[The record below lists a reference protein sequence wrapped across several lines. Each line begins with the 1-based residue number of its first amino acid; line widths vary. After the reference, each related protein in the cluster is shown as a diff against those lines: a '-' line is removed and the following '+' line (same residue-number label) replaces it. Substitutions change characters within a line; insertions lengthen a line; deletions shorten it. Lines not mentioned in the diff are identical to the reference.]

1 MAYTLSPADTK
12 QLIAM
17 VRAYNVIISDPTAI
31 TDKQISGFL
40 TAHAFPRIKGRL
52 LTATDSTNKHIF
64 YDNIGNMSDTSVRD
78 RAEMLVREVMEN
90 GVIKDYAWRI
100 ASAMGASWAI
110 NNIVGII
117 DSQQKLA
124 HELEKQALD
133 DLKHLVT
140 SPELSLA
147 ASQAAQKLDAVPTD
161 GIPKIFIAMG
171 IDPATY
177 NPNDASAAKAYT
189 TVQEP
194 GTARLWIGPYK
205 VEASIDSGDT
215 VPVVMSKIMSAVRAY
230 QAANV
235 PPLAKF
241 NLVVGPNEG
250 PLVSGTQYIMYDDP
264 SDTPDKGPKLVSAQ
278 VTTNVGWISF
288 HVYQYDQSVDNLFC
302 TLEFLNSNEEYGIEG
317 LLYGV
322 MESELNYSKLSKRG
336 PYSVFIDVKSGKSG
350 TPASGGS
357 DVLSGGGISDTFYF
371 EINNTSGKL
380 TEDGRIRYQVANLV
394 ANPGATPLAPQP
406 RYVVIPAGSTAL
418 DIVRL
423 LAQDIDSIGYQ
434 IKLLAAP
441 RSPTAITVMGT
452 PIKAPGLQ
460 LVPYRPSG
468 FEDRIVFDVLEV
480 PNLLRFGP
488 LPSSMITNGAFDNK
502 PKSLV
507 IPVRFVQGQ
516 ATQLSPLSNITGSVK
531 TAQHQG
537 SDSLKSAFSDIRFF
551 NRPTY

>member
-1 MAYTLSPADTK
+1 MAFTLSQTDLK
-12 QLIAM
+12 SLIAM

-40 TAHAFPRIKGRL
+40 TAHAFPRIRGRL
-52 LTATDSTNKHIF
+52 ITATDSTNKHIF
-64 YDNIGNMSDTSVRD
+64 YDNLGNLADPGAQSRADGLVDSVITD
-78 RAEMLVREVMEN
+78 SI
-90 GVIKDYAWRI
+90 IKPYVWRI

-117 DSQQKLA
+117 ESQQKMA

-133 DLKHLVT
+133 DLKLLVT

-161 GIPKIFIAMG
+161 GIPKIFMALDV
-171 IDPATY
+171 DPSTY
-177 NPNDASAAKAYT
+177 NATAASAKTYPAA
-189 TVQEP
+189 QEN
-194 GTARLWIGPYK
+194 GIARLWIGPYK
-205 VEASIDSGDT
+205 VEAAITAGDT
-215 VPVVMSKIMSAVRAY
+215 IPVIMGNIMNAVRTY

-250 PLVSGTQYIMYDDP
+250 PLVTGQQYFEVPGAADP
-264 SDTPDKGPKLVSAQ
+264 TLVAAQ
-278 VTTNVGWISF
+278 VTTNVGWLSF
-288 HVYQYDQSVDNLFC
+288 HVYQYDQTIDSLFC
-302 TLEFLNSNEEYGIEG
+302 TLELLDKDGNYGISG

-322 MESELNYSKLSKRG
+322 MESELNYQKLSRRG
-336 PYSVFIDVKSGKSG
+336 PYSVFIDVKTGQKG
-350 TPASGGS
+350 TSTGGA

-371 EINNTSGKL
+371 EVDNESGVMP
-380 TEDGRIRYQVANLV
+380 TDGRLRYQVANMV
-394 ANPGATPLAPQP
+394 ANPGAAPLAPQP
-406 RYVVIPAGSTAL
+406 RYIVIPAGSTAM
-418 DIVRL
+418 DVVRL
-423 LAQDIDSIGYQ
+423 LAEDIDSIGFQ

-441 RSPTAITVMGT
+441 RSPTTITVMGT

-468 FEDRIVFDVLEV
+468 YEDRIVFDMLEV

-507 IPVRFVQGQ
+507 IPVRFVESQ
-516 ATQLSPLSNITGSVK
+516 ATQLSPLSNITGNVRS
-531 TAQHQG
+531 TQHMG
-537 SDSLKSAFSDIRFF
+537 SDSLKSAFNDIRFF

>member
-1 MAYTLSPADTK
+1 MAFTLSQADLK
-12 QLIAM
+12 SLIAM

-40 TAHAFPRIKGRL
+40 TAHAFPRIRGRL
-52 LTATDSTNKHIF
+52 ITATDSTNKHIF
-64 YDNIGNMSDTSVRD
+64 YDNLGNLADPGAQSRADGLVDSVMTD
-78 RAEMLVREVMEN
+78 SI
-90 GVIKDYAWRI
+90 IKPYVWRI

-117 DSQQKLA
+117 ESQQKLA

-133 DLKHLVT
+133 DLKLLIT

-147 ASQAAQKLDAVPTD
+147 ASQAAQKLDAVPSD
-161 GIPKIFIAMG
+161 GIPKIFIALDV
-171 IDPATY
+171 DPSSY
-177 NPNDASAAKAYT
+177 NPGSANAKTYVAA
-189 TVQEP
+189 QEN
-194 GTARLWIGPYK
+194 GIARLWIGPYK
-205 VEASIDSGDT
+205 VETVVTAGDT
-215 VPVVMSKIMSAVRAY
+215 VPVIMGNIMNAVRAY

-250 PLVSGTQYIMYDDP
+250 PLVTGQQYFEYTEA
-264 SDTPDKGPKLVSAQ
+264 TPGSVPTTVAAQ
-278 VTTNVGWISF
+278 VTTNVGWLSF
-288 HVYQYDQSVDNLFC
+288 HVYQYDQAIDSLFC
-302 TLEFLNSNEEYGIEG
+302 TLELMDEDGNYGISG

-322 MESELNYSKLSKRG
+322 MESELNYQKLSRRG
-336 PYSVFIDVKSGKSG
+336 PYSVFIDVKTGQSG
-350 TPASGGS
+350 TSAGGA

-371 EINNTSGKL
+371 EVNNESGVMP
-380 TEDGRIRYQVANLV
+380 TDGRIRYQVANMV
-394 ANPGATPLAPQP
+394 ANPGAAPLAPQP
-406 RYVVIPAGSTAL
+406 RYIVVPAGSTAL

-423 LAQDIDSIGYQ
+423 LAQDIDSIGFQ

-441 RSPTAITVMGT
+441 RSPSLITVMGT

-468 FEDRIVFDVLEV
+468 YEDRIVFDMLEV
-480 PNLLRFGP
+480 PDLLRFGP

-507 IPVRFVQGQ
+507 VPVRFVQSQ
-516 ATQLSPLSNITGSVK
+516 ATQLSPLSNITGNVRS
-531 TAQHQG
+531 AQHLG
-537 SDSLKSAFSDIRFF
+537 SDSMKSAFNDIRYF